1 MILIKLSYTFTTKKG
16 RRMVHS
22 FNEMTKV
29 AAAFPEWMTSLNRG
43 STTKIRY
50 AVLVFEISKRVLVMV
65 ESCR

>member
-1 MILIKLSYTFTTKKG
+1 
-16 RRMVHS
+16 MVHS
-22 FNEMTKV
+22 LNEMTKV
-29 AAAFPEWMTSLNRG
+29 AAIFPEWMTSLNRG